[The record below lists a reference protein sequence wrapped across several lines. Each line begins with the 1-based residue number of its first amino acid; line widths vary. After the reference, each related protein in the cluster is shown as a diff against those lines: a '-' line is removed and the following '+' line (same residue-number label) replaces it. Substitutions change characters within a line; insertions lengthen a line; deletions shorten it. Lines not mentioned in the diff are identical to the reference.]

1 MKKLNDKTILL
12 AAAGEPEAMEEV
24 VKAFNSYINALATD
38 VRYSAYGR
46 KYRYVNSDRKSF
58 IFLEVM
64 KAMLKWR
71 PEKR

>member
-38 VRYSAYGR
+38 KRHGSSGR
-46 KYRYVNSDRKSF
+46 VYRYVNSDRKSF
-58 IFLEVM
+58 IFLEVI
-64 KAMLKWR
+64 KATLNWR
-71 PEKR
+71 PKK